1 MFNEEEM
8 LQICKKYNIEVVL
21 KQGLPLYMD
30 KEMNEDFSFEDLM
43 NTSTPLFE
51 ENIICSSESFNF
63 TLPIYRDHSNEYN
76 DYTRNSLNSLKY
88 KNEKIDNQFNFTIST
103 DNKNKFA
110 A

>member
-21 KQGLPLYMD
+21 KEGLPLCMG
-30 KEMNEDFSFEDLM
+30 KEMDEDFSFEDLM
-43 NTSTPLFE
+43 NASTPLLE

-63 TLPIYRDHSNEYN
+63 TIPIYRDYSNEYN
-76 DYTRNSLNSLKY
+76 NYAGTSLNTLKY
-88 KNEKIDNQFNFTIST
+88 KNEKIDSQFNFTIST